1 MSRNVDE
8 ILHMQHNQEHKAILK
23 WLTPIDYAPQQ
34 NDYIRRRQPG
44 TGQWLLDSAEYQ
56 AWLRTNK
63 QTLFCPGIPGA
74 GKTMM
79 SSIVVDHLN
88 AKFGNDA
95 AVGIAYIY
103 CSYHPQQEQRAED
116 LLSSL
121 LGQLAWERPSVPLDV
136 KCLYDHH
143 RTKRSHPSFDEIVR
157 VLQST
162 IQLYSR
168 VFIIIDALDEY
179 YISNNR
185 RQKRLL
191 SAVFGLQDKAQLSL
205 FATSRFVSEI
215 TSQFHGCIYKEIRAH
230 DDDILGY
237 VNRRIPQLLKSQI
250 SKYPQVQEAV
260 RRDVVKA
267 VDGMYVH
274 CSIS

>member
-1 MSRNVDE
+1 V
-8 ILHMQHNQEHKAILK
+8 QHNQEHKAILK
-23 WLTPIDYAPQQ
+23 WLIPIDYAPQQ

-88 AKFGNDA
+88 AKFRNDT

-103 CSYHPQQEQRAED
+103 CSYQPQQEQRAED
-116 LLSSL
+116 LLLSL
-121 LGQLAWERPSVPLDV
+121 LGQLAWERPSVPPDV

-157 VLQST
+157 ALQST

-179 YISNNR
+179 YVSNNE

-205 FATSRFVSEI
+205 FATSRFISEI
-215 TSQFHGCIYKEIRAH
+215 TSQFRGCIYKEIRAH
-230 DDDILGY
+230 DDDILSY

-260 RRDVVKA
+260 RGDVVKA
-267 VDGMYVH
+267 VDGM
-274 CSIS
+274 